1 VAVRRRIRY
10 TQPGCEE
17 DQAEVVEGNCA
28 LFVDMKR
35 KLLLSGVA
43 TPIVFWTATFIAGG
57 LTNNYNQLKNTISEL
72 GQIGA
77 PAANFMFVALSLLAV
92 IAALFSFYFYQ
103 ACKRL
108 KISFWPA
115 IFSFS
120 LPISMLWAGIFPMGN
135 SLHDKQGPLPLL
147 LLLGMFVAIFQ
158 WPKRHFKK
166 ERSATIIASLLA
178 LLIFLRFV
186 KPFGNEYEGL
196 VQRFYYL
203 GWTIWCI
210 SIGILFS
217 DRLNGKKTL

>member
-1 VAVRRRIRY
+1 
-10 TQPGCEE
+10 
-17 DQAEVVEGNCA
+17 
-28 LFVDMKR
+28 MKR
-35 KLLLSGVA
+35 KLLISGVA
-43 TPIVFWTATFIAGG
+43 TPILFWIATFIAGG
-57 LTNNYNQLKNTISEL
+57 FSNNYNHLKNTISEL

-77 PAANFMFVALSLLAV
+77 PAEHFMLVALPLLAV
-92 IAALFSFYFYQ
+92 AATIFSFYFFQ

-147 LLLGMFVAIFQ
+147 LLLGMIVAIIQ
-158 WPKRHFKK
+158 WPKQSFKK
-166 ERSATIIASLLA
+166 EQSATIIATLLV

-186 KPFGNEYEGL
+186 KPFGNEYEGT

-203 GWTIWCI
+203 GWSVWYI
-210 SIGILFS
+210 SIAILLS
-217 DRLNGKKTL
+217 KKIKANSGFASVSKR